1 MLAHDIV
8 MELRWLFI
16 SVVLKRKTKK
26 LSVIVNLDCICQL
39 LLSCLMVTCFKAC
52 QLKMKSC

>member
-16 SVVLKRKTKK
+16 SVVLKLQTKK

-39 LLSCLMVTCFKAC
+39 LLSCLMVTCFKGY